1 MRLESTTSLGVNR
14 PPKRY
19 PNRSRPDR
27 ENAKAEASKR
37 ILSSSAFLIPRE
49 RTRWGQAR
57 MARSLTS
64 RHSGQ
69 ASCLSDLGRSVYP
82 SDLKMID
89 VSLSDVRSLV
99 GNGPVLIRLL
109 LQSRRSKCFFASQI
123 LLFQAASLRSQYM
136 TSDHRVAGSSPAG
149 CNQFDTNGLPH
160 LPDPRK
166 QHEKSTCLDTSWTLF
181 AIDLS

>member
-1 MRLESTTSLGVNR
+1 MPRYSELQGRAPGNSVRLESTTSLGVNR

-82 SDLKMID
+82 NDLKMID
-89 VSLSDVRSLV
+89 VSLSEVRSSV
-99 GNGPVLIRLL
+99 GNGPVLIRC
-109 LQSRRSKCFFASQI
+109 SFNPGGRN
-123 LLFQAASLRSQYM
+123 
-136 TSDHRVAGSSPAG
+136 VSSPHKFSFSKRPL
-149 CNQFDTNGLPH
+149 CVP
-160 LPDPRK
+160 
-166 QHEKSTCLDTSWTLF
+166 S
-181 AIDLS
+181 I